1 MLDCLR
7 KEGAAAQEAMTWIHD
22 FMANQTAA

>member
-1 MLDCLR
+1 LR
-7 KEGAAAQEAMTWIHD
+7 KVGAAAQEAMTWIHD